1 MTLDNL
7 KLILVNRINTLDQQR
22 AHAVTIGDL
31 GRVNEL
37 DAEITDTELT
47 LGQLNTL

>member
-7 KLILVNRINTLDQQR
+7 KLILVNRINTLNQQK
-22 AHAVTIGDL
+22 AHAFIIGDL
-31 GRVNEL
+31 ERVNEL
-37 DAEITDTELT
+37 DAEIIDTELT